1 MSEFQVVRIDTLT
14 HAHRLELFITRR
26 EIVYLGKAGCVCDRQ
41 RSSYEQALKSPLSWP
56 CVMCEEMRRMS
67 DCEGTGLS
75 YVGAGDRLS
84 PLWAPVSS
92 SDVVLD
98 HCCVS
103 LIDTGRGK
111 NDAQETTEK

>member
-1 MSEFQVVRIDTLT
+1 ML
-14 HAHRLELFITRR
+14 
-26 EIVYLGKAGCVCDRQ
+26 
-41 RSSYEQALKSPLSWP
+41 
-56 CVMCEEMRRMS
+56 

-103 LIDTGRGK
+103 LIDIGRGK